1 MKKKITWILV
11 ADGARARVLRSEGWG
26 SGLEPALDKEFVGD
40 RRRTREIGAERPGRT
55 RLSGTGQPTAM
66 EPKADWHRFEK
77 AQFAKSLAQTL
88 DKAAL
93 ANRFDRLVLCAP
105 PQALGDLRA
114 ALGKQARERIVAEVN
129 KDLTPL
135 ALGEIEKRMEKVVP
149 V

>member
-1 MKKKITWILV
+1 M
-11 ADGARARVLRSEGWG
+11 
-26 SGLEPALDKEFVGD
+26 
-40 RRRTREIGAERPGRT
+40 
-55 RLSGTGQPTAM
+55 
-66 EPKADWHRFEK
+66 
-77 AQFAKSLAQTL
+77 
-88 DKAAL
+88 
-93 ANRFDRLVLCAP
+93 LCAP